1 MGAAFEKKEVMELKK
16 KMTNLKE
23 KVQKKIRKIKWA
35 LYPKSIR
42 RSLKKLHP
50 ETVWKKLKKVHYVHW
65 ILIAAVIA
73 SVALAIFHYRLSI
86 RRAVQT
92 AADLL
97 DSLKIY
103 LQVMAS
109 PTAEL
114 PEGTV
119 AKIAQIP
126 EVDVSEILPFDLAEL
141 QRRLKAMWA
150 CVFKKEYFL
159 AYIKTVIKKSYY
171 FMLYSTMV
179 AELLFVFKLLFQ
191 RVLFIERTDHGVDT
205 RYLRCWKRGP
215 ERVYRAIKTW
225 VVSFYDFFSN
235 SRYKRLLTAI
245 WVLNFNLVTIIAE
258 LAAFYFYFI
267 STFETHS
274 LFVQLVRLLLDA
286 LIMFFST
293 PFPVWIVIGWILFDR
308 FRRKIGFRV
317 LRGHEADNCD
327 FLKKLPVVS
336 MILGTMGTGKTT
348 MLTDIGLSQQ
358 NVFREKAKDLLFQ
371 ADLKFPD
378 FPWQKFEDALQGA
391 VNHHKRAYAVQRMC
405 EDEEAYR
412 DTLAEIGLEGLQYW
426 EKKRDRGIWSLSSC
440 RSFVDHKKEIYEA
453 NPTPHNL
460 FGYDLSK
467 HTAEHYDGLTISNL
481 FATLKE
487 YAQLYYLYATS
498 SPLLV
503 SNYSVRS
510 DAVLEDVGNFPE
522 WNMDFFERDPIES
535 HENSQNAHISD
546 FDVFRL
552 TNLVDP
558 ENPNK
563 GSFEFG
569 VGLLS
574 EIGKERG
581 NTLEN
586 RGKKKTDEEA
596 NANNDGFNARLKM
609 SRHAAVIANYPF
621 IKIFTDE
628 QRAESWGADAR
639 DLCKLVTIKE
649 RGDTKIAMPFFSLEG
664 LIYEFT
670 YPWFKDFYYRLRF
683 TRGDNTLTGYLTKK
697 AFCLFYSHYIKIVN
711 TFGYCVLTIDLQ
723 DGTTDG
729 DGEGEKYEYY
739 LSHKKI
745 YSNRFSTDCYADLFA
760 AASLRASVGLDDYPQ
775 YETTRATWDEM
786 ELQNSY
792 FVKDMTKQFRE
803 D

>member
-1 MGAAFEKKEVMELKK
+1 MKKMKK
-16 KMTNLKE
+16 KMIQLK
-23 KVQKKIRKIKWA
+23 RN
-35 LYPKSIR
+35 
-42 RSLKKLHP
+42 LKKLHP
-50 ETVWKKLKKVHYVHW
+50 HKISIALRRVHYYHW
-65 ILIAAVIA
+65 ILISAVLA
-73 SVALAIFHYRLSI
+73 SVVLAIFHYDLSFY
-86 RRAVQT
+86 RMAQT
-92 AADLL
+92 VADLW
-97 DSLKIY
+97 DSFKIY
-103 LQVMAS
+103 CQIMVS
-109 PTAEL
+109 PTMEL
-114 PEGTV
+114 PEGT
-119 AKIAQIP
+119 IARITLVP
-126 EVDVSEILPFDLAEL
+126 NVDVSGILPFDLVEL
-141 QRRLKAMWA
+141 QRRLHDMWP
-150 CVFKKEYFL
+150 CLIKKEYFI
-159 AYIKTVIKKSYY
+159 AYIKLLIQRSYY
-171 FMLYSTMV
+171 FVFYGTMIV
-179 AELLFVFKLLFQ
+179 ELLLMLHLLLQ
-191 RVLFIERTDHGVDT
+191 RILFRERTDHGKDT
-205 RYLRCWKRGP
+205 RWLRSWKKGP
-215 ERVYRAIKTW
+215 ERVFTAVKRW
-225 VVSFYDFFSN
+225 VVSFYAFFKQSP
-235 SRYKRLLTAI
+235 YKRILKLL
-245 WVLNFNLVTIIAE
+245 WYLNFNVITILFEIV
-258 LAAFYFYFI
+258 AFYLYFI
-267 STFETHS
+267 STFEIHS
-274 LFVQLVRLLLDA
+274 LFIQIVRLLLDT

-293 PFPVWIVIGWILFDR
+293 PFPIWIVIGYILFDR
-308 FRRKIGFRV
+308 FRRKIGFKILRV
-317 LRGHEADNCD
+317 HESDNCD

-348 MLTDIGLSQQ
+348 MLTDVGLSQQ
-358 NVFREKAKDLLFQ
+358 NMFREKAKDLLFQ

-391 VNHHKRAYAVQRMC
+391 VNHHKRAYAVLRMC
-405 EDEEAYR
+405 EDEERYR
-412 DTLAEIGLEGLQYW
+412 DTLAEIGPEGLQYW

-440 RSFVDHKKEIYEA
+440 RSFVDRKKEIYEA
-453 NPTPHNL
+453 NPTSHNL

-481 FATLKE
+481 FDVLKE

-649 RGDTKIAMPFFSLEG
+649 RGDTKIAMPFFSFEG

-683 TRGDNTLTGYLTKK
+683 TRGDNTLTGYLAKK

-711 TFGYCVLTIDLQ
+711 TFGYCVLTTDLQ

-786 ELQNSY
+786 GKQNSY

-803 D
+803 PDQNHQR